1 MEATPGSDD
10 DSAPLS
16 PSGARSLDGDG
27 DLEAGVRPAT
37 VPPPPRNR
45 FALIAAA
52 ALTAVAIVVI
62 ENLNRVH
69 GADDYW
75 TRRYRR
81 RRIISRRAS
90 AAARTTA
97 TGPRAQ
103 TLALRPRVGVVLW
116 GLAGLEERP
125 ERNVV
130 LPEGLSIVL
139 APGPRSLARV
149 DDGRAG
155 LHLLVLSVGETR
167 RVAIHTSNLKHVPR
181 RRRRL
186 PSQMRRPRPR
196 DPLRAHRSRAETGAR
211 RSPAYRRGS
220 VGQAFLRR
228 SRCSRA
234 RARESRGR

>member
-45 FALIAAA
+45 FALGAARAAA
-52 ALTAVAIVVI
+52 RRAPDPIAPRSLA
-62 ENLNRVH
+62 R
-69 GADDYW
+69 G
-75 TRRYRR
+75 TRRRGIIRR
-81 RRIISRRAS
+81 HAS
-90 AAARTTA
+90 AAATTP
-97 TGPRAQ
+97 PRAQ

-116 GLAGLEERP
+116 GLVGLEERP

-130 LPEGLSIVL
+130 LPTRLTALL

-167 RVAIHTSNLKHVPR
+167 RLAIHTSNLKHVPR

-211 RSPAYRRGS
+211 RSPAYRRGY
-220 VGQAFLRR
+220 VR
-228 SRCSRA
+228 
-234 RARESRGR
+234 

>member
-1 MEATPGSDD
+1 MENSPDSSDD
-10 DSAPLS
+10 DSSPLS
-16 PSGARSLDGDG
+16 PSAARAIDGDAANA
-27 DLEAGVRPAT
+27 DLEAGVRPAPGDART
-37 VPPPPRNR
+37 GPPRQNR
-45 FALIAAA
+45 YALIAAA

-125 ERNVV
+125 ERGVV

-139 APGPRSLARV
+139 APGPRGLARV

-155 LHLLVLSVGETR
+155 LHLLVLPVGKDQ
-167 RVAIHTSNLKHVPR
+167 L
-181 RRRRL
+181 L
-186 PSQMRRPRPR
+186 
-196 DPLRAHRSRAETGAR
+196 
-211 RSPAYRRGS
+211 
-220 VGQAFLRR
+220 
-228 SRCSRA
+228 
-234 RARESRGR
+234 